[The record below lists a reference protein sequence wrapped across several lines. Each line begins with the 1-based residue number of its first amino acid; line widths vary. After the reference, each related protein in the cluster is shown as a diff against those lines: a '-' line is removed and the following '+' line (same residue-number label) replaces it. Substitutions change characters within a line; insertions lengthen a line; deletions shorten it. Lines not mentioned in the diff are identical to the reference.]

1 MLKSEYSIDESVL
14 EYDDEVVGFEGD
26 TAIVYEDSLNKNAE
40 IPLNNRDK
48 IRFCY
53 FETQQENGFFLEFD
67 ASAECYIVAD
77 EEKYPIRK
85 EFPSIDEITLEAMC
99 DAEELYFESSK
110 GKIVKDEYGIVKLLA
125 QVYYHTFVDSMFFSY
140 SADELMELQ
149 DEIYEKKEQE
159 EEEKE
164 TQLQDKIGCGVIYG
178 IIVLGTVIII
188 VCLLN
193 GAL

>member
-1 MLKSEYSIDESVL
+1 MLKSDYNINTSVL

-40 IPLNNRDK
+40 IPLSNRDK
-48 IRFCY
+48 VRFCY
-53 FETQQENGFFLEFD
+53 FETQEERGFFLEFD
-67 ASAECYIVAD
+67 VSAECYIVAD

-85 EFPSIDEITLEAMC
+85 ELPSIDEATLEAMC

-140 SADELMELQ
+140 SADELLDLQ
-149 DEIYEKKEQE
+149 DEIYEKTKQE
-159 EEEKE
+159 KEEKE

-178 IIVLGTVIII
+178 VIVLGTIII
-188 VCLLN
+188 IACLLG
-193 GAL
+193 GAF

>member
-1 MLKSEYSIDESVL
+1 MLKSDYNINTSVL

-40 IPLNNRDK
+40 IPLSNRDK
-48 IRFCY
+48 VRFCY
-53 FETQQENGFFLEFD
+53 FETQEERGFFLEFD
-67 ASAECYIVAD
+67 VSAECYIVAD

-85 EFPSIDEITLEAMC
+85 ELPSIDEATLEAMC

-140 SADELMELQ
+140 SADELMDLQ
-149 DEIYEKKEQE
+149 YEIYEKTEQE
-159 EEEKE
+159 KEEKE

-178 IIVLGTVIII
+178 MIVLGTIII
-188 VCLLN
+188 IACLL
-193 GAL
+193 GGKF